1 MKTKLLSGMM
11 LFMVS
16 TFALAQQHFATP
28 DEATSA
34 LAKAISGQN
43 EAEMK
48 NLLGDDWRDF
58 LPPEGVDPEAV
69 DRFLR
74 DWKVSHHTVI
84 NGDVAH
90 LNVGDSDWQLPIPA
104 VKRAAGWQFDMQKA
118 AEEILTREIGRNEL
132 AAIEALHAYVDAQKS
147 FFALN
152 HRYAEKVISAE
163 GKKDG
168 LYWPAAP
175 GEAPSPLGPAFSP
188 QVPGTGYHGYHF
200 RILPDKDNGFAM
212 IAWPVSY
219 GQTGV
224 MSFVVNGDDQV
235 YQTNLGNESQ
245 KKAKA
250 ITAYHP
256 DKEWQPV
263 TP

>member
-1 MKTKLLSGMM
+1 MKKKLLSGMM
-11 LFMVS
+11 LLMVS
-16 TFALAQQHFATP
+16 TFALAQQEFATP

-34 LAKAISGQN
+34 LAKAISTQN
-43 EAEMK
+43 EGEMK

-58 LPPEGVDPEAV
+58 LPPEGVDPDAV

-74 DWKVSHHTVI
+74 DWQVSHHTVI
-84 NGDVAH
+84 NGDIAH
-90 LNVGDSDWQLPIPA
+90 LNVGDSDWQLPIPV
-104 VKRAAGWQFDMQKA
+104 VKREAGWQFDMKKA

-132 AAIEALHAYVDAQKS
+132 AAIEALHAYVDAQQS
-147 FFALN
+147 YFLLN
-152 HRYAEKVISAE
+152 HQYAKKVISSE

-188 QVPGTGYHGYHF
+188 PVPGTGYHGYQF
-200 RILPDKDNGFAM
+200 RILPDSDSGFAM

-224 MSFVVNGDDQV
+224 MSFMVNGEDKV
-235 YQTNLGNESQ
+235 YQRDLGSESQ
-245 KKAKA
+245 KKAQEIK
-250 ITAYHP
+250 AYHP
-256 DKEWQPV
+256 DKAWQPV